1 MDPLYLLFVIRD
13 LNSSENSRVDN
24 IETPTLTYIIRGK
37 HDSGLEKTTAS
48 LCPMTG
54 CIAERKLP
62 VFGG

>member
-37 HDSGLEKTTAS
+37 HDSGLEKTTAA
-48 LCPMTG
+48 LGPMTG